1 MGNVMKKAIG
11 FAVLSLFMTSNVQ
24 ALDFGVGVK
33 AGTTGVGAEVSVAL
47 TQTIN
52 ARISVT
58 SISDEFDDNFEIED
72 DDNNAN
78 IDATLD
84 LDFGATAL
92 LFDWYVFD
100 GTFHITAGMVRNDS
114 SIELSGEITDAN
126 VVFNGQTY
134 NVASEFED
142 PNLSAKIDAGDSF
155 EPYLGIGWGR
165 KADDDPGLAL
175 SIELGV
181 MLFSPSVELIAPTAT
196 DSAEQDE
203 LNANV
208 AEAESAA
215 EDEISDAL
223 EVYPVLSIGL
233 NYAF

>member
-1 MGNVMKKAIG
+1 MKKAIVV
-11 FAVLSLFMTSNVQ
+11 VLPFLLVFSSAE
-24 ALDFGVGVK
+24 ALDIGVGVK
-33 AGTTGVGAEVSVAL
+33 AGTLGTGAEVSIAL

-52 ARISVT
+52 ARLSVT
-58 SISDEFDDNFEIED
+58 SISDEFDDDFEIED
-72 DDNNAN
+72 DENSAN

-100 GTFHITAGMVRNDS
+100 GTFHLTAGLLRNDS
-114 SIELSGEITDAN
+114 EIDLNGVITDAN

-142 PNLSAKIDAGDSF
+142 PNLSATIDAGNSF

-165 KADDDPGLAL
+165 KADDIPGLAV
-175 SIELGV
+175 SVELGV
-181 MLFSPSVELIAPTAT
+181 VLFSPSVELIAPTAV

-203 LNANV
+203 LNADV
-208 AEAESAA
+208 EEAESAA
-215 EDEISDAL
+215 QDEIDDVL
-223 EVYPVLSIGL
+223 EIYPVLSIGL